1 MSIEASAETKEII
14 KCYEEN
20 IGLLTPV
27 TAEILLDYLNEMN
40 KELIIKA
47 IKIAS
52 INNKRSLKYIQGIL
66 KDWEKKGFKTLIE
79 VEQEE
84 QNFKQKNKIK
94 ENKSINRGYSDNF
107 FDNIYAN

>member
-1 MSIEASAETKEII
+1 M
-14 KCYEEN
+14 
-20 IGLLTPV
+20 G
-27 TAEILLDYLNEMN
+27 
-40 KELIIKA
+40 LIIKA